1 MNRHEA
7 AQINAQAASVD
18 YNIAPRVD
26 YRTVIKVD
34 GPLVILDN
42 VKLPKYAEIVNVCL
56 ADGSTRNGQVLET
69 SGKKAVV

>member
-1 MNRHEA
+1 MSNTIHE
-7 AQINAQAASVD
+7 INKAASLRN

-26 YRTVIKVD
+26 YRTVVKVD

-56 ADGSTRNGQVLET
+56 ADGSIRKGQVLEIC
-69 SGKKAVV
+69 GKKAVV